1 MCLLLRRDAR
11 RADDRARAAARY
23 HRSIPG
29 QPARGQDVGSRLRL
43 RRAGLDAPGVAAATD
58 SSCRVDLCKGGRG
71 AFGNERTG
79 AQSQRGWRT
88 PLKPSTAF
96 DVCHEVYAAA
106 REIVNTRMPTLQFD
120 RASKF
125 LWRPDLRP
133 RLVEYVADFA
143 LAGARA
149 LGEDERGG
157 GRAAPDKFSRELRV
171 RWRPRR
177 KSRELRASRLVLFR
191 LYYLGGAE
199 YQAARRLLGLS
210 ETSWSF
216 WTEEI
221 RKRVGRELLR
231 AGMFPPSRY
240 FREMSTPRRS
250 PRGSN
255 LAASC
260 DPVGS
265 RVEVETVAEQPP
277 LG

>member
-1 MCLLLRRDAR
+1 MKA
-11 RADDRARAAARY
+11 
-23 HRSIPG
+23 
-29 QPARGQDVGSRLRL
+29 
-43 RRAGLDAPGVAAATD
+43 
-58 SSCRVDLCKGGRG
+58 
-71 AFGNERTG
+71 
-79 AQSQRGWRT
+79 
-88 PLKPSTAF
+88 STAF

-106 REIVNTRMPTLQFD
+106 REIVSTRMPTLQLD

-133 RLVEYVADFA
+133 RLVEYLADFA

-149 LGEDERGG
+149 LGDDPARDS
-157 GRAAPDKFSRELRV
+157 RAAPDKLSRELAA

-177 KSRELRASRLVLFR
+177 GSREVRASRLVLFR

-240 FREMSTPRRS
+240 FREMSRPRRS
-250 PRGSN
+250 PRGRSVPV
-255 LAASC
+255 LCEQSDDSVEAAL
-260 DPVGS
+260 PARLPG
-265 RVEVETVAEQPP
+265 ENQLP
-277 LG
+277 LRSA

>member
-1 MCLLLRRDAR
+1 M
-11 RADDRARAAARY
+11 
-23 HRSIPG
+23 
-29 QPARGQDVGSRLRL
+29 
-43 RRAGLDAPGVAAATD
+43 
-58 SSCRVDLCKGGRG
+58 
-71 AFGNERTG
+71 
-79 AQSQRGWRT
+79 
-88 PLKPSTAF
+88 KPSTAF

-149 LGEDERGG
+149 LGEDEPPHD
-157 GRAAPDKFSRELRV
+157 GRAAHDKLSRELRA

-177 KSRELRASRLVLFR
+177 RSRELRASRLVLFR

-199 YQAARRLLGLS
+199 YQAARHLLGLS

-231 AGMFPPSRY
+231 AGLFPPSRY
-240 FREMSTPRRS
+240 FREMSSPRRGPRGGDLPTPRD
-250 PRGSN
+250 
-255 LAASC
+255 A
-260 DPVGS
+260 VGS
-265 RVEVETVAEQPP
+265 TIESVAERPA

>member
-1 MCLLLRRDAR
+1 
-11 RADDRARAAARY
+11 
-23 HRSIPG
+23 
-29 QPARGQDVGSRLRL
+29 
-43 RRAGLDAPGVAAATD
+43 
-58 SSCRVDLCKGGRG
+58 VDLRDRRCAAIGSGRIG
-71 AFGNERTG
+71 THALRH
-79 AQSQRGWRT
+79 WRT
-88 PLKPSTAF
+88 SMKPSAAF
-96 DVCHEVYAAA
+96 DVCHEVYAVA
-106 REIVNTRMPTLQFD
+106 REIVNTRMPTLQLD

-149 LGEDERGG
+149 LGDDQPRDVCGAYGDERSRD
-157 GRAAPDKFSRELRV
+157 GRAAPDKLSRELAA
-171 RWRPRR
+171 RWGPRR
-177 KSRELRASRLVLFR
+177 RSRELRASRLVLFR
-191 LYYLGGAE
+191 LYYVGGAE

-221 RKRVGRELLR
+221 RKRVGHELLR

-240 FREMSTPRRS
+240 FREMSSQRRG

-260 DPVGS
+260 DPVAR
-265 RVEVETVAEQPP
+265 RVDKVAERAA

>member
-1 MCLLLRRDAR
+1 M
-11 RADDRARAAARY
+11 
-23 HRSIPG
+23 
-29 QPARGQDVGSRLRL
+29 
-43 RRAGLDAPGVAAATD
+43 
-58 SSCRVDLCKGGRG
+58 
-71 AFGNERTG
+71 
-79 AQSQRGWRT
+79 
-88 PLKPSTAF
+88 KPSTAF

-106 REIVNTRMPTLQFD
+106 REIVNTRMPTLQLD

-149 LGEDERGG
+149 LGDEEPRGSRG
-157 GRAAPDKFSRELRV
+157 APDKLTRELRA
-171 RWRPRR
+171 RWRSRR
-177 KSRELRASRLVLFR
+177 RSRELRASRLVLFR

-210 ETSWSF
+210 ETSWSY

-221 RKRVGRELLR
+221 RARVGRELLR

-240 FREMSTPRRS
+240 FREMSSPRRG

-255 LAASC
+255 QAASC
-260 DPVGS
+260 DRADSP
-265 RVEVETVAEQPP
+265 VETALDLRV
-277 LG
+277 G

>member
-1 MCLLLRRDAR
+1 M
-11 RADDRARAAARY
+11 
-23 HRSIPG
+23 
-29 QPARGQDVGSRLRL
+29 
-43 RRAGLDAPGVAAATD
+43 
-58 SSCRVDLCKGGRG
+58 
-71 AFGNERTG
+71 
-79 AQSQRGWRT
+79 
-88 PLKPSTAF
+88 KPSTAF

-149 LGEDERGG
+149 LGEEGARGG
-157 GRAAPDKFSRELRV
+157 KSAASDKFSRELRV

-250 PRGSN
+250 PRGGN
-255 LAASC
+255 VAVAR
-260 DPVGS
+260 DPV
-265 RVEVETVAEQPP
+265 EAVAEQTP